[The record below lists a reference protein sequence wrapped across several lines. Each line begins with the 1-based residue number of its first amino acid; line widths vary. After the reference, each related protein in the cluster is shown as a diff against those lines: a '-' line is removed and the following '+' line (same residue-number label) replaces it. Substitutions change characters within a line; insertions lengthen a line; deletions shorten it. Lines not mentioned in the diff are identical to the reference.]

1 MPGETPRPQNELVT
15 LAFDTTLDTCS
26 VAVVAGA
33 ETLAHRADRLGRG
46 HAEALLPMI
55 EAVMTE
61 AGTGYDG
68 LDLVAVTTGPG
79 TFTGQRIGLAAARG
93 IGLAR
98 GLPVQGVST
107 LEVLAWMA
115 GRNGLE
121 AADAYVFVAMDA
133 RRGEIYGQCFELP
146 LPPGGNRSAPA
157 CLPAAD
163 IAGLAP
169 PGPGVIVGSGAPL
182 VAPLLKSAQHRLRTP
197 DVPTVAD
204 AVAVAE
210 LAVMRVMAGGFPKEP
225 PAPLYLRA
233 PDAKLPGGKTP

>member
-1 MPGETPRPQNELVT
+1 MPGETPRPQKELVT
-15 LAFDTTLDTCS
+15 LAFDTTLETCS

-33 ETLAHRADRLGRG
+33 KTLAHRAEQLGRG

-55 EAVMTE
+55 EAVMAE

-107 LEVLAWMA
+107 LETLAWMA
-115 GRNGLE
+115 GGNGLE
-121 AADAYVFVAMDA
+121 AADGYIFVALDA
-133 RRGEIYGQCFELP
+133 RRGEVYGQCFELP
-146 LPPGGNRSAPA
+146 LAPGGNSSAPA

-169 PGPGVIVGSGAPL
+169 PGPGVIVGSGAAL
-182 VAPLLKSAQHRLRTP
+182 VSPHLKSAQILPRVLDRST
-197 DVPTVAD
+197 TAD
-204 AVAVAE
+204 AVAVAQ
-210 LAVMRVMAGGFPKEP
+210 LAVRRVRTDGLPQDP

-233 PDAKLPGGKTP
+233 PDAKLPGGKSP